1 MLYLLLAILT
11 TSMIS
16 VIMRFSTG
24 QVKNN
29 ATMLAVNY
37 LVCMILA
44 ALHTGLDRLFP
55 AVPDLPKTLGIGAV
69 NGFMYLLGFVLMR
82 RNTQL
87 NGVVL
92 TSIFMKLS
100 LMIPILLSIFLFGET
115 PTVFQLVGFAVA
127 IASIVLINS
136 DNSSPVM
143 NSRTALIVLLLLGG
157 GGDTMSKIFEQ
168 VGNSAYS
175 ENFLLYTFISA
186 TILAIAL
193 AVFKKEQPC
202 KKDLL
207 FGVLIGIPN
216 FFCARFLLMSLTQ
229 LPGVLVFPTL
239 CVGSIL
245 VVTLAGLLIFK
256 ERLGKQQWIA
266 MGAILG
272 ALVLLNI

>member
-29 ATMLAVNY
+29 ATMLAMNY

-55 AVPDLPKTLGIGAV
+55 LVPDLPKTLGIGAV

-193 AVFKKEQPC
+193 AVFKKERPC

-256 ERLGKQQWIA
+256 ERLGKRQWIA

>member
-24 QVKNN
+24 KVKNS

-37 LVCMILA
+37 LVCLILA
-44 ALHTGLDRLFP
+44 AFHTGLDRLFP
-55 AVPDLPKTLGIGAV
+55 LGTELPKTLGLGAV
-69 NGFMYLLGFVLMR
+69 NGFMYLLGFVLMEH
-82 RNTQL
+82 NTRH

-100 LMIPILLSIFLFGET
+100 LMVPILLSIFLFGET

-127 IASIVLINS
+127 IISIILINS
-136 DNSSPVM
+136 DNTSPVM

-157 GGDTMSKIFEQ
+157 GGDAMSKIFEQ
-168 VGNSAYS
+168 VGNASHS
-175 ENFLLYTFISA
+175 ENFLFYTFISA
-186 TILAIAL
+186 FVL
-193 AVFKKEQPC
+193 AVAMAAFKKERPC
-202 KKDLL
+202 GKDVL

-256 ERLGKQQWIA
+256 ERLGKRQWIA
-266 MGAILG
+266 LGAILG
-272 ALVLLNI
+272 ALVLLNL